1 MQPKYANSKAYKII
15 KLLYSKVFEVLI
27 KVIIRLCLILNV
39 SWHFLKVFV
48 CKGPRHGFIIVTL
61 ASSDGFSFSVC
72 WANAEVISSYQRC
85 GSWSGSGAFLTPAL
99 QGKSH
104 LCIPFLRIAR
114 PQSQFSH
121 SCVCE
126 RFIYSQDRSKYFLQ
140 QNRQIDR
147 GNIQIAHRHMNVEIG
162 TVAAQFLFWE
172 YLFRILG
179 LGSLLCG
186 PGSWIR
192 IRFIPDPGSRIPDPK
207 PKPIPDAQHCLLH
220 RGSAEIISWYESV
233 CAGIFMRRLSRRGK
247 ITFSLLRDNY
257 N

>member
-1 MQPKYANSKAYKII
+1 MLSQRRSYF
-15 KLLYSKVFEVLI
+15 LLPALR
-27 KVIIRLCLILNV
+27 IRIRYLV
-39 SWHFLKVFV
+39 PFW
-48 CKGPRHGFIIVTL
+48 P
-61 ASSDGFSFSVC
+61 
-72 WANAEVISSYQRC
+72 
-85 GSWSGSGAFLTPAL
+85 PAL

-104 LCIPFLRIAR
+104 LCIPFLGIAR

-172 YLFRILG
+172 YLFRIFD
-179 LGSLLCG
+179 LGSLQWG

-192 IRFIPDPGSRIPDPK
+192 DPEEVYSGSRISSRIPDPK
-207 PKPIPDAQHCLLH
+207 PKPKPKPDPQHCLLH
-220 RGSAEIISWYESV
+220 RGSVQLISSYESV
-233 CAGIFMRRLSRRGK
+233 CAEIFRV
-247 ITFSLLRDNY
+247 NY
-257 N
+257 Y